1 MSQVD
6 RLIVDFW
13 TARISR
19 REFLTKAAALGISAG
34 LVTEV
39 LAGRL
44 PRAAAAAVE
53 PKRGGTLKV
62 ALDGEIDTID
72 PHKSVTIVGFQVY
85 TQIYEGLVRANPK
98 LDGMIPLLAESWDQ
112 PDPTTYVFRLRR
124 GVRFHNGKEFKA
136 EDVAFSFERIMDEK
150 FASPRRPDF
159 LPVKKLEV
167 LNDYQVRF
175 TMTAPFA
182 PFLAKLETLRVLPKI
197 PGNDFARAP
206 IGTGPFQFVE
216 WVSGQHITL
225 RRYNQY
231 WQENLPYLAGVQ
243 FRPVPEPATR
253 VVALRTGDVDLLN
266 AVPLK
271 DVDTLEK
278 DSKVKVY
285 RIAGVVRDHLG
296 FHTQKA
302 PFQNNPNLRLA
313 LAWAVDRKTI
323 SEQVLF
329 GLAKPAMVPIPESH
343 WAFNPKVR
351 GAHGYDLDRAR
362 RYLNEANPKPTEIAL
377 KVSPTY
383 PDQPKMAELLQGSL
397 AQIGLKVN
405 IVQLEWSTWIR
416 EVVSVGDYQSE
427 IVLISGGID
436 PDDFFYQWFKSGQVF
451 NLWRYSDPKM
461 DEMLDKARLATNQK
475 DRQALYYQIQEKLV
489 ADAPVS
495 HIVYRESV
503 VATTADLRDYVMTGR
518 YDMDFRRVW
527 FAR

>member
-6 RLIVDFW
+6 RLAVDFW
-13 TARISR
+13 TGRLSR
-19 REFLTKAAALGISAG
+19 REFLAQAAALGLSAG
-34 LVTEV
+34 FVADV

-44 PRAAAAAVE
+44 PPAAAGAVE
-53 PKRGGTLKV
+53 PRRGGTLRV

-85 TQIYEGLVRANPK
+85 TQIYEGLVRANPT
-98 LDGMIPLLAESWDQ
+98 LDGMVPLLAERWEQ
-112 PDPTTYVFRLRR
+112 PNPTTYVFHLRR

-136 EDVAFSFERIMDEK
+136 EDVAFTFERVMDQR

-159 LPVKKLEV
+159 LPVKALEV
-167 LNDYQVRF
+167 VNDYTVRF
-175 TMTAPFA
+175 VMSAPFS
-182 PFLAKLETLRVLPKI
+182 PFISKLETLRIVPKLP
-197 PGNDFARAP
+197 GHDFARQP

-225 RRYNQY
+225 RRNNAY
-231 WQENLPYLAGVQ
+231 WQESLPYLAGVQ
-243 FRPVPEPATR
+243 FRPIPEPATR
-253 VVALRTGDVDLLN
+253 VVALRTGDVDVLN

-271 DVDTLEK
+271 DVSTLERDPK
-278 DSKVKVY
+278 IKVY
-285 RIAGVVRDHLG
+285 RQMGVVRDHLG
-296 FHTQKA
+296 FHMQRP

-323 SEQVLF
+323 VDDILF
-329 GLAKPAMVPIPESH
+329 GHAKPAMVPIPESH

-362 RYLNEANPKPTEIAL
+362 RYLAEANPRPSEISV

-383 PDQPKMAELLQGSL
+383 PDQIKMAELLQASL
-397 AQIGLKVN
+397 AQLGIRLT

-416 EVVSVGDYQSE
+416 EVVSQGNYEAE

-436 PDDFFYQWFKSGQVF
+436 PDDFFYQWLKSGQVF
-451 NLWRYSDPKM
+451 NIWRYADPRM
-461 DEMLDKARLATNQK
+461 DELLDRARLATSQRE
-475 DRQALYYQIQEKLV
+475 RQALYHQIQEKLV
-489 ADAPVS
+489 ADAPMT

-503 VATTADLRDYVMTGR
+503 MPVTADLRDFVMTGR

-527 FAR
+527 LAR

>member
-1 MSQVD
+1 VSQVD
-6 RLIVDFW
+6 RLIADFW
-13 TARISR
+13 TAKISR
-19 REFLTKAAALGISAG
+19 REFMSKAAALGLSAG
-34 LVTEV
+34 LVADV

-44 PRAAAAAVE
+44 PAAVAGAVE

-85 TQIYEGLVRANPK
+85 TQLYESLVRANTR
-98 LDGMIPLLAESWDQ
+98 LDGMLPSLAESWEQ
-112 PDPTTYVFRLRR
+112 PDATTYIFRLRR

-136 EDVAFSFERIMDEK
+136 DDVVFSFQRVMDEK
-150 FASPRRPDF
+150 FASPRRPNF
-159 LPVKKLEV
+159 LPVKSLEV
-167 LNDYQVRF
+167 MNDYQVKF
-175 TMTAPFA
+175 TMSAPFS
-182 PFLAKLETLRVLPKI
+182 PFLSKLETLWILPRI
-197 PGNDFARAP
+197 AGHDFARQP
-206 IGTGPFQFVE
+206 IGTGPFSFVE
-216 WVSGQHITL
+216 WVSGQHITM
-225 RRYNQY
+225 RRYSNY

-243 FRPVPEPATR
+243 YRPIPEPATR
-253 VVALRTGDVDLLN
+253 VVALRSGDVDLLN

-271 DVDTLEK
+271 DVGTLERDPK
-278 DSKVKVY
+278 TKVY
-285 RIAGVVRDHLG
+285 RISGVVRDHLG

-302 PFQNNPNLRLA
+302 PFANNPNLRLA
-313 LAWAVDRKTI
+313 LSWAVDRKTI
-323 SEQVLF
+323 SEDVLF

-362 RYLNEANPKPTEIAL
+362 RYLAEANPRPTEITI

-383 PDQPKMAELLQGSL
+383 PDQPKMAELLQASL
-397 AQIGLKVN
+397 AQIGLKLN

-416 EVVSVGDYQSE
+416 DVVSQGNYEAE

-451 NLWRYSDPKM
+451 NIWRYSDPRM
-461 DEMLDKARLATNQK
+461 DEMLDKARLATNQRE
-475 DRQALYYQIQEKLV
+475 RQALYHQIQEKLV
-489 ADAPVS
+489 ADAPLS
-495 HIVYRESV
+495 HIIYRESV

-527 FAR
+527 LAR

>member
-1 MSQVD
+1 VSQAD
-6 RLIVDFW
+6 RLILDFW

-19 REFLTKAAALGISAG
+19 REFLTRAAALGISAG
-34 LVTEV
+34 VVTEA

-44 PRAAAAAVE
+44 PRAAAASVE
-53 PKRGGTLKV
+53 PRRGGTLRM

-85 TQIYEGLVRANPK
+85 TQIYEGLVRANPA
-98 LDGMIPLLAESWDQ
+98 LDTMIPQLAESWEQ
-112 PDPTTYVFRLRR
+112 PDPVTYVFRLRR
-124 GVRFHNGKEFKA
+124 GVRFHNGKELKA
-136 EDVAFSFERIMDEK
+136 EDVAFSFDRIMDEK
-150 FASPRRPDF
+150 FASPRRPDL

-167 LNDYQVRF
+167 LNDHQVRF
-175 TMTAPFA
+175 TMSAPFA
-182 PFLAKLETLRVLPKI
+182 PFLSKLENLRVLPRV
-197 PGNDFARAP
+197 PGNDFARNP

-225 RRYNQY
+225 KRNNQY
-231 WQENLPYLAGVQ
+231 WVENQPYLAGVQ

-253 VVALRTGDVDLLN
+253 VVALRSGDVDLLN

-271 DVDTLEK
+271 DVDTLDK
-278 DSKVKVY
+278 DPKVKVY
-285 RIAGVVRDHLG
+285 RAAGVVRDHLG
-296 FHTQKA
+296 FHMQKP

-313 LAWAVDRKTI
+313 LAWALDRKTI
-323 SEQVLF
+323 ADQVLF

-343 WAFNPKVR
+343 WAFDPKVR
-351 GAHGYDLDRAR
+351 GAHGYDLDKAK
-362 RYLNEANPKPTEIAL
+362 RYLSEANPKPTEIPL

-383 PDQPKMAELLQGSL
+383 PDQIKMAELLQGSL
-397 AQIGLKVN
+397 AQIGLRVN
-405 IVQLEWSTWIR
+405 IIQLEWSTWIR

-461 DEMLDKARLATNQK
+461 DEMLDKARLATAQK

-495 HIVYRESV
+495 HIVYREAV

-518 YDMDFRRVW
+518 YDMDFRKVW
-527 FAR
+527 LAR

>member
-6 RLIVDFW
+6 RLIADFW
-13 TARISR
+13 TAKISR
-19 REFLTKAAALGISAG
+19 REFMTKAAVLGLSAG
-34 LVTEV
+34 LVADI

-44 PRAAAAAVE
+44 PRVAAGAVE
-53 PKRGGTLKV
+53 PKRGGTLRV

-85 TQIYEGLVRANPK
+85 TQIYEGLVRANPQ
-98 LDGMIPLLAESWDQ
+98 LDGMIPLLAESWDH
-112 PDPTTYVFRLRR
+112 PDPVTYTFRLRR
-124 GVRFHNGKEFKA
+124 GLRFHNGKEFKA
-136 EDVAFSFERIMDEK
+136 EDVAFTFERIMNQQ

-159 LPVKKLEV
+159 LPVKTLEV
-167 LNDYQVRF
+167 VNDYTVRF
-175 TMTAPFA
+175 TMSAPFS
-182 PFLAKLETLRVLPKI
+182 PFLSKLETLRIVPKI
-197 PGNDFARAP
+197 PGHDFARQP

-225 RRYNQY
+225 RRYNAY

-243 FRPVPEPATR
+243 YRPIPEPATR
-253 VVALRTGDVDLLN
+253 VVALRSGDVDLLN

-271 DVDTLEK
+271 DVSTLER
-278 DSKVKVY
+278 DSKTRVY

-296 FHTQKA
+296 FHTQKT
-302 PFQNNPNLRLA
+302 PFMNNPNLRLA
-313 LAWAVDRKTI
+313 LSWAVDRKTI
-323 SEQVLF
+323 SEDVLF

-362 RYLNEANPKPTEIAL
+362 RYLAEANPKPSEITI

-383 PDQPKMAELLQGSL
+383 PDQPKMAELLQASL
-397 AQIGLKVN
+397 AQIGLKLN

-416 EVVSVGDYQSE
+416 DVVSQGNYEAE

-436 PDDFFYQWFKSGQVF
+436 PDDFFYQWLKSGQVF
-451 NLWRYSDPKM
+451 NIWRYSDPRM
-461 DEMLDKARLATNQK
+461 DEMLDKARLTTNQRE
-475 DRQALYYQIQEKLV
+475 RQTLYHQIQEKLV
-489 ADAPVS
+489 ADAPLS

-503 VATTADLRDYVMTGR
+503 VAATADLRDYVMTGR

-527 FAR
+527 LAR